1 MKRIAL
7 IATAA
12 VATMLTGCSTVA
24 TIAGDRSPK
33 NFICQRGCRIPR
45 VYSGV
50 ANDICF
56 IRGMTEDSGLLI
68 FDLPLSAAADTLVLP
83 YTLVRQS
90 KYGDLCTGL
99 ESNEAAQ

>member
-1 MKRIAL
+1 MKQIA
-7 IATAA
+7 
-12 VATMLTGCSTVA
+12 ATMLAGCSTVA

-33 NFICQRGCRIPR
+33 NFCCRDGCQIPR

-56 IRGMTEDSGLLI
+56 IRGQGEDSALLI

-99 ESNEAAQ
+99 ESNEAAHQSD